1 MELMATL
8 LWDQWQLWCGI
19 DGNFRMELVATLPWN
34 TQTIDTLAEEQLSEQ
49 IKCAIHGMELS
60 IITQENS
67 VHIVLHRTRLEL
79 KAVLNWG
86 KAVVLVLGLMKLL
99 KGIKFWL

>member
-1 MELMATL
+1 M
-8 LWDQWQLWCGI
+8 
-19 DGNFRMELVATLPWN
+19 RKKH
-34 TQTIDTLAEEQLSEQ
+34 QTIDTLAEEQLSEQ